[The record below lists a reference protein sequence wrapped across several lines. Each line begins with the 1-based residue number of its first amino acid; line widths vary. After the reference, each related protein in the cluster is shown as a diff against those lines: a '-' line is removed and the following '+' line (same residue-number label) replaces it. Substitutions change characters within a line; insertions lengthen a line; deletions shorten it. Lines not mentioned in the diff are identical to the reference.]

1 MFDPSCWS
9 NYVTVFICHA
19 GYGNAADS
27 NRFLLTGNIISSD
40 IWAYIFSPF
49 CYEKLRR
56 LGVVTTFIQ
65 LEAFVAVADMGSFDA
80 AARRLNV
87 AQSAVS
93 RQIRE
98 FEERFH
104 RPLFDRSSRSA
115 RLTIEGVEV
124 LALARTVLRERDI
137 LVAQFSSDETLERSL
152 AIGVTELAALTWLP
166 KFIEALRASYPLV
179 KLRLEVDMAG
189 NLYEQVRQGR
199 ADLVIVPNA
208 FRATE
213 MQKTPL
219 ATVRCGW
226 YCSPSYAEGIERI
239 DGASLAEM
247 TLLTQGAYS
256 GAGILMKEWLV
267 ANGVQPRSSLA
278 CNSLS
283 ALGGM
288 ASAGLGLASLP
299 AAVARELVTAGLLR
313 EVHVTPTLPRMQYV
327 ALIRLD
333 TVTPFHKKV
342 VGLAR
347 TLCDYETSYQDA
359 RHGAAR
365 QL

>member
-1 MFDPSCWS
+1 M
-9 NYVTVFICHA
+9 
-19 GYGNAADS
+19 
-27 NRFLLTGNIISSD
+27 
-40 IWAYIFSPF
+40 
-49 CYEKLRR
+49 
-56 LGVVTTFIQ
+56 TTFIQ

-98 FEERFH
+98 FEDRFR

-124 LALARTVLRERDI
+124 LALARTVLHERDI
-137 LVAQFSSDETLERSL
+137 FVGQFYSDETLERSL

-166 KFIEALRASYPLV
+166 KFIEALRATYPQV
-179 KLRLEVDMAG
+179 KLRLEVDMAV
-189 NLYEQVRQGR
+189 NLYEQVKQGR
-199 ADLVIVPNA
+199 ADLAIVPNA

-213 MQKTPL
+213 MQTTAL
-219 ATVRCGW
+219 ATVRSGW
-226 YCSPSYAEGIERI
+226 YCSPSYGEGIQRI
-239 DGASLAEM
+239 DRSRLAEF
-247 TLLTQGAYS
+247 TLLTQGPLS
-256 GAGILMKEWLV
+256 GAGILLNEWL
-267 ANGVQPRSSLA
+267 ASNGVQPRSSLT

-313 EVHVTPTLPRMQYV
+313 EVLVTPALPRMQYV
-327 ALIRLD
+327 ALVRLD
-333 TVTPFHKKV
+333 AVTPFHKKV
-342 VGLAR
+342 AALAR
-347 TLCDYETSYQDA
+347 TLCDYETSYQHA
-359 RHGAAR
+359 RHGAA
-365 QL
+365 QPL